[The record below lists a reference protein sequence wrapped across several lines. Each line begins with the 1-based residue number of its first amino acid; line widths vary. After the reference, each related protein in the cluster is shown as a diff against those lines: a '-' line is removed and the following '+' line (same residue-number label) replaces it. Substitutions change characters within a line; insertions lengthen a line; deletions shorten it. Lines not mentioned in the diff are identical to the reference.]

1 MILGA
6 GFKHLKWENEENICS
21 IVASRPQYNRDSD
34 ENKVGHGTNFS

>member
-21 IVASRPQYNRDSD
+21 IVASRARYNRDSD
-34 ENKVGHGTNFS
+34 ENNVGHGTNF